1 MTKINMPN
9 FSDYK
14 EIAKEYYKLAN
25 LIEISD
31 YAVERMIQIL
41 EAAQSDSDLNFII
54 NEIDYIIAQKNN
66 LLNQEDCFVDK
77 LNLDE
82 SRSFYLFTK
91 ANKEENQ
98 EDIERLKPV
107 TNSQKNRVIN
117 NRRNVQVGVY
127 ECEIN
132 LKFRLI
138 EEKSFLRD
146 REQLLQVLL
155 EALVEGSDVFLEML
169 QQVVKVHQ
177 TTELKAS
184 PQMRRQ
190 LMHLRNSN
198 EFMQTLCNND
208 ARRKAK

>member
-1 MTKINMPN
+1 M
-9 FSDYK
+9 
-14 EIAKEYYKLAN
+14 
-25 LIEISD
+25 
-31 YAVERMIQIL
+31 
-41 EAAQSDSDLNFII
+41 
-54 NEIDYIIAQKNN
+54 
-66 LLNQEDCFVDK
+66 
-77 LNLDE
+77 
-82 SRSFYLFTK
+82 
-91 ANKEENQ
+91 
-98 EDIERLKPV
+98 
-107 TNSQKNRVIN
+107 
-117 NRRNVQVGVY
+117 QVGVY

-155 EALVEGSDVFLEML
+155 EALVEGSDDFLEML